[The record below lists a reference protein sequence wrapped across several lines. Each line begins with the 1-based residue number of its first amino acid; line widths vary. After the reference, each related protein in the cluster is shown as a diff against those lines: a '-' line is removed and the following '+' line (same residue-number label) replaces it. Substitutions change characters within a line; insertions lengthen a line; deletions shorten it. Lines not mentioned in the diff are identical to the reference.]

1 MGEAAVFIFSL
12 IILILCIGNICQ
24 FILNSKLKKINE
36 RIVKSN
42 TTLTNI
48 SIDDRVLVLN
58 YQLEYMGGS
67 HKGHKFSIEFEGK
80 IVDVSKSKVKVEI
93 SDFKTDDTITI
104 GLPKSNVINF
114 INEQW
119 IDKSKVEPI
128 IDEYK
133 VRDDKI
139 NRILE

>member
-42 TTLTNI
+42 TTLTDI

-58 YQLEYMGGS
+58 YQIEYMGGS